1 LTGRPR
7 AKGFDPANATQ
18 SLPRM
23 RLTLLNQYYTPDIS
37 PTAHLAASLA
47 EHRAAHGDIVTVIA
61 SRGGYVDLSKNSSRK
76 ERLSNP
82 RVIRVWTPQFGKRNT
97 ILRALDYLCFYVGA
111 ALRLAFLARQDVIVS
126 LTTPP
131 FVAATVLIHKV
142 LHRRVRFVLWNMDC
156 YPEVAERTGVIDP
169 RSLAARAMRAL
180 NRYLFKKID
189 QLVCLDAAMQE
200 LLLSSYAGAN
210 HAPAAVVIP
219 NWEKASFFPGDASPP
234 EWSEIDALG
243 LRGRFVVLYLGNTGY
258 GHSFDTVLE
267 AAKVLRDE
275 PVSFLFVGGGHR
287 WREIEVAVKHMRLTN
302 VVLRGYVPK
311 EQTLSVMKAANCAL
325 ITLQDFALGVMS
337 PSKLH
342 ANLAMGLPV
351 IYVGPPRS
359 NVDEAIETFD
369 CGISLRHGQVRELV
383 EFIRRLVRSPQS
395 SLEASGRARQAFEA
409 AYCDIRTLPQFD
421 KALDA
426 LRSTRAARLP
436 TGSAR
441 ENRN

>member
-1 LTGRPR
+1 
-7 AKGFDPANATQ
+7 
-18 SLPRM
+18 
-23 RLTLLNQYYTPDIS
+23 
-37 PTAHLAASLA
+37 
-47 EHRAAHGDIVTVIA
+47 
-61 SRGGYVDLSKNSSRK
+61 
-76 ERLSNP
+76 
-82 RVIRVWTPQFGKRNT
+82 
-97 ILRALDYLCFYVGA
+97 
-111 ALRLAFLARQDVIVS
+111 
-126 LTTPP
+126 
-131 FVAATVLIHKV
+131 
-142 LHRRVRFVLWNMDC
+142 MDC

-180 NRYLFKKID
+180 NRYLFQKID
-189 QLVCLDAAMQE
+189 QLVCLDAAMRD
-200 LLLSSYAGAN
+200 LLLSSYARTS
-210 HAPAAVVIP
+210 HKPAAIVIP
-219 NWEKASFFPGDASPP
+219 NWERASFFPADASPP
-234 EWSEIDALG
+234 EWPEIDALG

-267 AAKVLRDE
+267 AANILRDE

-287 WREIEVAVKHMRLTN
+287 WREIDLAVKRMRLTN

-369 CGISLRHGQVRELV
+369 CGISLRHGQTRELV
-383 EFIRRLVRSPQS
+383 EYIRRLARSPRLA
-395 SLEASGRARQAFEA
+395 LEATSRARQAFET

-421 KALDA
+421 GVLDA
-426 LRSTRAARLP
+426 LSSAHTSRLSS
-436 TGSAR
+436 TGSTGASP
-441 ENRN
+441 N